1 MFMKTSRAS
10 GYPLFWRSM
19 DVSCPLS
26 FVGEELVKL
35 ALEIPR
41 RFRWVGFLLSLEA
54 LRHSCIWG
62 STLGRSLSAIYDNY
76 HKAKTWKNYLPFEPN
91 SSSPSMAP
99 SEGSSTGAPSE
110 IFCRLSTGDLWRL
123 NDEIF
128 SLRTG
133 VQDLIIQRELAVQRT
148 RVSARWELMK
158 EWLEKKVGHWNP
170 EEEYRQ
176 YLLVKG
182 KVVNLEAFF
191 RSHPQLRRMRLRLKL
206 VSFKQSIFLLVAF
219 SDFG

>member
-1 MFMKTSRAS
+1 MIAIIR
-10 GYPLFWRSM
+10 P
-19 DVSCPLS
+19 
-26 FVGEELVKL
+26 KL
-35 ALEIPR
+35 
-41 RFRWVGFLLSLEA
+41 
-54 LRHSCIWG
+54 G
-62 STLGRSLSAIYDNY
+62 S
-76 HKAKTWKNYLPFEPN
+76 YLPFEPN

-110 IFCRLSTGDLWRL
+110 IFCRLSTGDLRRL

-158 EWLEKKVGHWNP
+158 EWLENKVGHWNP

-176 YLLVKG
+176 YLFVIG
-182 KVVNLEAFF
+182 EGGQFGGF
-191 RSHPQLRRMRLRLKL
+191 PL
-206 VSFKQSIFLLVAF
+206 VSPPAPADAS
-219 SDFG
+219 SS